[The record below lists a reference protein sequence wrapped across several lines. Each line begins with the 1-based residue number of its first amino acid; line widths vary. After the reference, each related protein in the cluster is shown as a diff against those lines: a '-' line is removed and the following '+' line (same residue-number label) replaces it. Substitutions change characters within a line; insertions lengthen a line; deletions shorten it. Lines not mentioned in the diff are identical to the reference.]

1 MKKHLLL
8 IITLINAAVTALY
21 IALLPKA
28 EIPMHYNALGNADR
42 YGSKWEL
49 MIMPLALF
57 LPVIIYYVYSFFKS
71 EDEDGKNRMYI
82 KKVVWGLFIVL
93 FVLFWVLIFTTS
105 NGADKIGTLAVSLI
119 FILFGA
125 LMAYIGN
132 FYGKIKQNSMLGIK
146 THATLKSENV
156 WRKTHRLS
164 GYLAVLS
171 GIIWIIGGVVTIF
184 LNQLSAVVFIPC
196 LAVMLL
202 LMFII
207 PLIYSELLYHKEKTK
222 NEF

>member
-8 IITLINAAVTALY
+8 IISLINAAVTALY
-21 IALLPKA
+21 IAFLPKA
-28 EIPMHYNALGNADR
+28 EIPMHYNALGNVDR

-71 EDEDGKNRMYI
+71 EDADGKNRMYI
-82 KKVVWGLFIVL
+82 KKVVWGLFVVL
-93 FVLFWVLIFTTS
+93 LVLFWVLIFTTS

-125 LMAYIGN
+125 LMMYIGN
-132 FYGKIKQNSMLGIK
+132 YYGKIKQNHTLGIK

-156 WRKTHRLS
+156 WRKTHRLG

-171 GIIWIIGGVVTIF
+171 GIIWILGGVITIF
-184 LNQLSAVVFIPC
+184 LNQLNTFVSIACLSA
-196 LAVMLL
+196 MLL
-202 LMFII
+202 LMVII
-207 PLIYSELLYHKEKTK
+207 PMVYSEVLYHKEKSSQK
-222 NEF
+222 